1 MAINFTALITELEN
15 AVRGNLHNFDNMY
28 QAVSAVFHHDLDGKT
43 TTQQN
48 SYIIWFMQHFGY
60 RKLWIFRVPTTRRI
74 QLLSALVIGRK
85 FSHQSTQL
93 AKLITAGEAVLN
105 NDVGTFKVCFMLV

>member
-1 MAINFTALITELEN
+1 MAINFTALITELES

-28 QAVSAVFHHDLDGKT
+28 QAVSAIFHSDLDGKT

-48 SYIIWFMQHFGY
+48 SYLVWFMQHFGY
-60 RKLWIFRVPTTRRI
+60 RKLWFFRIPTTRRI

-85 FSHQSTQL
+85 FSHQSAQL

-105 NDVGTFKVCFMLV
+105 RDVGTFKVCFMLV